1 MDISNLI
8 KSLENGICP
17 AELLYKPNTEV
28 TEFDWEKVLYN
39 LRYHD
44 PQFYDSKFDKSP
56 EIRQIPGY
64 EKIIDLIVEKNEDN
78 SPLKEIIERNNVVK
92 EYEMV
97 STEQEHPV

>member
-17 AELLYKPNTEV
+17 AELLYKPNPEV
-28 TEFDWEKVLYN
+28 TELDWDRVLYN
-39 LRYHD
+39 MRYHD
-44 PQFYDSKFDKSP
+44 SEYNNYKFPP
-56 EIRQIPGY
+56 EIKKIPGY
-64 EKIIDLIVEKNEDN
+64 EKIIELIVDKNENN